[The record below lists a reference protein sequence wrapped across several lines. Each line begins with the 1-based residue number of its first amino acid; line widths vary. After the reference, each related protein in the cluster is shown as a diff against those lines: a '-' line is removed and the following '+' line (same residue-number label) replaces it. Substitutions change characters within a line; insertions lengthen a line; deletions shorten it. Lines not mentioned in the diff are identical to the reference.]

1 MIACFVFTRAL
12 PSSIGMTNVF
22 APSFPYSTQITSSG
36 LSIMLSK
43 GINPANI
50 TGLNI
55 TTRELFYSFALNQ
68 YYNYFFSQSLTAY
81 PARTKASW

>member
-1 MIACFVFTRAL
+1 
-12 PSSIGMTNVF
+12 
-22 APSFPYSTQITSSG
+22 
-36 LSIMLSK
+36 MLSK

-68 YYNYFFSQSLTAY
+68 YYNYFFSQMLYNQSIEPTIS
-81 PARTKASW
+81 P